1 MKPSRYNAFTPG
13 LCCITGEIRERS
25 YLGQA
30 LSPAKT
36 GRPEQSVEERTE
48 KTLAFIH
55 PTAHIVIGTK
65 ADSDKRASFSK
76 ARI

>member
-1 MKPSRYNAFTPG
+1 MNPSRYNAFTPG

-30 LSPAKT
+30 LEPKNYGRGGTPA
-36 GRPEQSVEERTE
+36 ERTK
-48 KTLAFIH
+48 KTIAFVH
-55 PTAHIVIGTK
+55 PRAHIVIGTK

>member
-1 MKPSRYNAFTPG
+1 MKPSRYNAFTSG

-25 YLGQA
+25 YLAQA
-30 LSPAKT
+30 LEPKNYGRRGTPAE
-36 GRPEQSVEERTE
+36 P
-48 KTLAFIH
+48 LAF
-55 PTAHIVIGTK
+55 AKGSHIQIGTK

>member
-1 MKPSRYNAFTPG
+1 MKPSRYNAFTSG

-25 YLGQA
+25 YLAQA
-30 LSPAKT
+30 LEPKNYGRGGTPA
-36 GRPEQSVEERTE
+36 ERTE
-48 KTLAFIH
+48 KTLAF
-55 PTAHIVIGTK
+55 AKGSHIQIGTK

>member
-1 MKPSRYNAFTPG
+1 MKPSKYNAFTSG

-25 YLGQA
+25 YLSQA
-30 LSPAKT
+30 LSPKKMERSGT
-36 GRPEQSVEERTE
+36 VSERT
-48 KTLAFIH
+48 KQTLAFVH
-55 PTAHIVIGTK
+55 PAAHIVIGTK